1 MFGKRDKANP
11 EKKRRLK
18 LHEMTHENDIR
29 YRGPINSQHF
39 KLLGWLCI
47 AAAQITV
54 ILRLGGRLSEG
65 FAMDSAS
72 WLRFLESAS
81 QLSLPFLLIAIFAQL
96 LNNDIGY
103 RKTLLINGGA
113 MAGICAL
120 YYLLFY
126 RYIVGG
132 VAAFL
137 TNPSEALPSVSSSL
151 GYVTPYG
158 FLCFNLYVD
167 LFLCALTMLFLNYTP
182 RRVFVG
188 KARFIFRLFALLPI
202 AYEAV
207 CMVLKVRSARGLVR
221 IPVWAYP
228 LLTVKPPMTF
238 VLFVALVL
246 FVKTRELR
254 YCRHG
259 RTHEEYRAFLQTRR
273 NSLNF
278 SVFLTIMIVVV
289 SLVDIAVVAGFSLNE
304 VSTSIQ
310 ARARLHAM
318 EAVLESGQELT
329 EDIQAQ
335 IDAAIKN
342 YKAATAT
349 PEGEAADPEATRTA
363 VLPTPKPAQAAATV
377 PEAAGTPAPVDID
390 QLVRE
395 ALDGSLDEEEMFM
408 SIDSGMRLA
417 EAVGFGDSVSLLMLA
432 PLILLFSYTRR
443 PKYPI
448 LNMLIPVAGFIL
460 ILFVYLEGIHQLL
473 PLLPVGKVDVQ
484 QLKQMISDAIS
495 ATLAM

>member
-47 AAAQITV
+47 VAAQIAV
-54 ILRLGGRLSEG
+54 ILHLGGKINEG
-65 FAMDSAS
+65 FAVDSAP
-72 WLRFLESAS
+72 WLSFLTNAAE
-81 QLSLPFLLIAIFAQL
+81 LSLPFLLIANFAQL
-96 LNNDIGY
+96 LNTEQGY
-103 RKTLLINGGA
+103 KKQLLINSAA
-113 MAGICAL
+113 MLGICAL
-120 YYLLFY
+120 YYLMFY

-132 VAAFL
+132 LAAFL
-137 TNPSEALPSVSSSL
+137 TKPSDALTGVNTVL
-151 GYVTPYG
+151 TFVAPYG
-158 FLCFNLYVD
+158 FLSFNLFVD
-167 LFLCALTMLFLNYTP
+167 LFLCTLTMLFLNYKP
-182 RRVFVG
+182 RHIFVG
-188 KARFIFRLFALLPI
+188 RSRFIFRLFALLPI
-202 AYEAV
+202 AYEAA
-207 CMVLKVRSARGLVR
+207 CMVLKVRSARGLVQ
-221 IPVWAYP
+221 IPAWAYP

-238 VLFVALVL
+238 VLFVALAM

-254 YCRHG
+254 FRRHG
-259 RTHEEYRAFLQTRR
+259 KTHEEYQAFLQTRR

-278 SVFLTIMIVVV
+278 SVFLTVMIVVV
-289 SLVDIAVVAGFSLNE
+289 SLIDMVIVTGFSLNE

-310 ARARLHAM
+310 ARATLHAM

-342 YKAATAT
+342 YKAATAA
-349 PEGEAADPEATRTA
+349 PEGEAADPEATQAA
-363 VLPTPKPAQAAATV
+363 VLPTPKPAQAVATV

-390 QLVRE
+390 KLVRE

-417 EAVGFGDSVSLLMLA
+417 EAVGFGGSISMLLLA
-432 PLILLFSYTRR
+432 PLMLLFSYTRKPR
-443 PKYPI
+443 FPI
-448 LNMLIPVAGFIL
+448 LDMLIPVAGIAL

-473 PLLPVGKVDVQ
+473 PLLPVGKVNLQ
-484 QLKQMISDAIS
+484 ELKQAITDS
-495 ATLAM
+495 FSLMTTM

>member
-72 WLRFLESAS
+72 WLRFLESAA

-151 GYVTPYG
+151 GYVAPYG

-188 KARFIFRLFALLPI
+188 RARFIFRLFALLPI

-259 RTHEEYRAFLQTRR
+259 RTHEEYKAFLQTRR

-289 SLVDIAVVAGFSLNE
+289 SLVDIAVVAAFSLNE
-304 VSTSIQ
+304 VSTSITMN
-310 ARARLHAM
+310 AKLHAM
-318 EAVLESGQELT
+318 EAVLESGQELP
-329 EDIQAQ
+329 EDFEAQ
-335 IDAAIKN
+335 VDAAIRN
-342 YKAATAT
+342 YSGRTDAPEDKSADPDGAPAATRA
-349 PEGEAADPEATRTA
+349 
-363 VLPTPKPAQAAATV
+363 TPKPVMAASEGVA
-377 PEAAGTPAPVDID
+377 EGSTPAPLDVDK
-390 QLVRE
+390 LVKE
-395 ALDGSLDEEEMFM
+395 AMDKALEENEINASLGSG
-408 SIDSGMRLA
+408 IRIA